1 MEEFS
6 VKVELVFDLQQ
17 DLVEEDFF
25 RDMIFVF

>member
-25 RDMIFVF
+25 YDMIFVF